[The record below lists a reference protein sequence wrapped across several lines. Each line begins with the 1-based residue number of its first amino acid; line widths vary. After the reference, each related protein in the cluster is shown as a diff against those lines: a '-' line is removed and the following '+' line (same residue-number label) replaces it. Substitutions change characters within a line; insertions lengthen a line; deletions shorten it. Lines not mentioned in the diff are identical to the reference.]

1 MTGAPL
7 LHFTKLWFVCNPSS
21 GSNDDAVVDE
31 LLATFTRIG
40 LAPDHVVRFPDDPAP
55 GPQELDAAG
64 VDLLAVFAGDGTTH
78 SVVTGAYGWGGSV
91 LVLPGGTMN
100 LLAKRLHGDVP
111 AIETILRLASDTP
124 ISRIRPKV
132 ARGRLGDGLT
142 GALVGPGTVWND
154 VREAMR
160 AASIVEFFTTAREAI
175 SYSASGPR
183 VLCADADCGREEGY
197 VAISVVPHEDGLE
210 ANGFYAESLGDYA
223 GQGIALL
230 SRNFR
235 NGPHDELGRHPS
247 LHLVSST
254 GMAMGML
261 IDGESRDGG
270 AEERFE
276 LATCEVDLILTRPE
290 ETIGDGNSD
299 AA

>member
-1 MTGAPL
+1 MTGSAPP
-7 LHFTKLWFVCNPSS
+7 FAKLWFVCNPSS

-31 LLATFTRIG
+31 LLAAFTRIG
-40 LAPDHVVRFPDDPAP
+40 LAPDRVVRFPDDPAP
-55 GPQELDAAG
+55 SPQELDAAG

-78 SVVTGAYGWGGSV
+78 SVVTGAYGWGGGV

-100 LLAKRLHGDVP
+100 LLAKRLHGDFP
-111 AIETILRLASDTP
+111 ALDIIPRLASGAP
-124 ISRIRPKV
+124 LSRVRPKV
-132 ARGRLGDGLT
+132 VRGRLGDGLT
-142 GALVGPGTVWND
+142 GALIGPGAVWND

-175 SYSASGPR
+175 SYSANGPR

-235 NGPHDELGRHPS
+235 NGPHDELGRHSS
-247 LHLVSST
+247 LRLVSST
-254 GMAMGML
+254 GAPMGML
-261 IDGESRDGG
+261 MDGESRDGE

-290 ETIGDGNSD
+290 ETIGDGTTD
-299 AA
+299 AR